1 MSLFLYS
8 MKKHTNKP
16 YNIIKINVES
26 DEGYLFLTLFYEF
39 YPFKIKTPMNY

>member
-16 YNIIKINVES
+16 YNIIKINAES
-26 DEGYLFLTLFYEF
+26 DEGYLFLTVL
-39 YPFKIKTPMNY
+39 